1 MQLSSLCSCTE
12 FEYDVVGNESHAQIQ
27 KVLTEGTNTTL
38 TTSVVFLQM
47 MRGERDPN
55 NSTKLGPS
63 AARQRN
69 AILLAGRFWPN
80 IECWLGSFAI
90 FQGIRTWFAKELN
103 SFVIL

>member
-27 KVLTEGTNTTL
+27 KVSTEGTNSTL
-38 TTSVVFLQM
+38 TTSVFFFLQM

-55 NSTKLGPS
+55 NSTKLRPS

-69 AILLAGRFWPN
+69 AI
-80 IECWLGSFAI
+80 
-90 FQGIRTWFAKELN
+90 
-103 SFVIL
+103 